1 MADEDEKVKATVS
14 SLGEGCLTLIA
25 VYVGAVVVAL
35 VITQLQRHDPSKA
48 RHTPQT
54 TGHQDEAAVMQG
66 DDPSDPEVYFS
77 PVPSTTIDPPTPDVT
92 ASFPPSVAAP
102 EMQPNLPAP
111 LGTGVL
117 RTQDENSSVNV
128 RALPNLSA
136 EIVHVGYGG
145 DAVNI
150 VNQSIDSEGN
160 TWYYVEFADG
170 SATGWVHGDYLQPTM
185 AEPNSYPSQDGE
197 RPSVDQNPVVTT
209 Q

>member
-1 MADEDEKVKATVS
+1 MADEDEKGKATVS

-35 VITQLQRHDPSKA
+35 VITQFQRHDPSKA
-48 RHTPQT
+48 WRTPQT
-54 TGHQDEAAVMQG
+54 TVRQDEPAVIQG
-66 DDPSDPEVYFS
+66 DDPSDPGAYFS
-77 PVPSTTIDPPTPDVT
+77 PVPSATIDPPTPDVT
-92 ASFPPSVAAP
+92 ASFPPSVVAP
-102 EMQPNLPAP
+102 EMQPSVPAP
-111 LGTGVL
+111 AGTGVL

-128 RALPNLSA
+128 RAFPNLSA

-150 VNQSIDSEGN
+150 LNQSIDSEGN

-185 AEPNSYPSQDGE
+185 AEPNSYPSPEGE
-197 RPSVDQNPVVTT
+197 LPSVDQNPVVST